1 MGFLFN
7 KPIIN
12 NATGI
17 YRTDGLIVS
26 ASMLSNISQIYMG
39 NELVYPYTPFSSSGI
54 VAWWRGDQNVVSSS
68 TAPFSWTSSYSNTTS
83 SFTLTGSISGS
94 NLYNVNY
101 VGGGNLPF
109 TGSTHKALNEF
120 QQFVS
125 VDMNNIFTT
134 SSNVTIVMSGRTARG
149 FSNPLIY
156 RSWFGMTGDWNS
168 YIGTSAQSFTN
179 TNYVLKRDEDATPST
194 WFSQGTAASVV
205 MSLSYNGTTGDYSYY
220 INDGAG
226 GIGSGSRAGATG
238 RLGATQQLR
247 IGFWDGTQNSEFVAF
262 DIMVLDYIPS
272 SNELD
277 MWSSFV
283 TNNYARTY
291 SS

>member
-7 KPIIN
+7 KPIID

-17 YRTDGLIVS
+17 YRTDGLITS
-26 ASMLSNISQIYMG
+26 ASMLDNISEIYMG
-39 NELVYPYTPFSSSGI
+39 DQLVYPYMPFSSSKL

-68 TAPFSWTSSYSNTTS
+68 SSAFSWTSYYSNTTS
-83 SFTLTGSISGS
+83 SFTLTGSLSGS

-101 VGGGNLPF
+101 VGGGNTPF
-109 TGSTHKALNEF
+109 TGSSHKALNEF

-134 SSNVTIVMSGRTARG
+134 SSDVTIVMSGRTGRG
-149 FSNPLIY
+149 TSIPFIY
-156 RSWFGMTGDWNS
+156 RSWFGMTGDWDS
-168 YIGTSAQSFTN
+168 YIGTSAQSINN
-179 TNYVLKRDEDATPST
+179 TNYVLKRDEDVTPFV
-194 WFSQGTAASVV
+194 WFSQGLAASVV
-205 MSLSYNGTTGDYSYY
+205 TTLSYNGTTGDYFYY
-220 INDGAG
+220 QNVGTAQ
-226 GIGSGSRAGATG
+226 GSGSNAGAPG
-238 RLGATQQLR
+238 RLGPTQQLR
-247 IGFWDGTQNSEFVAF
+247 IGFWDGTQNSQFVAF

-272 SNELD
+272 STELD

-283 TNNYARTY
+283 ANNYVRTY